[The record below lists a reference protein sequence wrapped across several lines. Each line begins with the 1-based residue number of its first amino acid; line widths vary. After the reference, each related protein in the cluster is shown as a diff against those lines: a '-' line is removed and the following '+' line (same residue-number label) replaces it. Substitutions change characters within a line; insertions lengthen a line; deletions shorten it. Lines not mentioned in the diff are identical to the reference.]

1 MAMVINTNVASLN
14 AQRNLSNTQN
24 TLNTSLQR
32 LSSGL
37 RINSAKDDAAG
48 LAITNRMSS
57 QIRGLN
63 QAVRNANDGISVAQ
77 TAEGALSEVTS
88 ILQRM
93 RELAVQSAND
103 SNTADDRAS
112 IQLEVDELV
121 AELDRIAE
129 TTSFNNRKILDGTAG
144 KFNFQVGANA
154 NETIQVE
161 MVNVKTNSLG
171 SQAGIVQSQS
181 MRITLSADGAED
193 GTIGASEVGVAT
205 TDVDT
210 SIAAGDVTVAVG
222 SKTAVDIADA
232 SFGGAMNIDTTTD
245 LKDVESSNY
254 GSGLAKDIAA
264 RINKIREDQIENT
277 NAGESGT
284 YLEGVYASAKT
295 TFKISDLSATETD
308 EFATATESSI
318 GTDFTY
324 VGAGTLNNGDL
335 EINGVD
341 IGPVNVQE
349 KDANGALT
357 TAINAKSDITG
368 VTASINSDGELLL
381 TAEDG
386 RDIVFSTS
394 DATATNILFAA
405 GSAGNG
411 QATTQDFEAAITD
424 MRVTGNVTVT
434 AQDTLTF
441 AGDFA
446 AADFG
451 FQAAQLEED
460 NVQAVGTI
468 ANADVSTVDGANTL
482 IGSVDS
488 ALRQVDDMR
497 AKLGAVQNRLESTIA
512 NLESVSENVS
522 ASRSRTLDADFAAE
536 TASMTKAQILQQ
548 AGVAMLAQANQ
559 LPQAALSLLQ

>member
-14 AQRNLSNTQN
+14 AQRNLSKTQN

-57 QIRGLN
+57 QVRGLN

-77 TAEGALSEVTS
+77 TAEGAMAEVTN

-103 SNTADDRAS
+103 SNTAADRAS

-121 AELDRIAE
+121 SELDRIAD

-144 KFNFQVGANA
+144 VFNFQVGANA

-171 SQAGIVQSQS
+171 SQAGIVQSTGGRVS
-181 MRITLSADGAED
+181 LGDDGSEG
-193 GTIGASEVGVAT
+193 GTIGISDTAVAT
-205 TDVDT
+205 VIASGDVAVKVEGM
-210 SIAAGDVTVAVG
+210 SSVNIAAA
-222 SKTAVDIADA
+222 A
-232 SFGGAMNIDTTTD
+232 FGGTMTLTNMALAD
-245 LKDVESSNY
+245 LKDVNDVDY
-254 GSGLAKDIAA
+254 GGGLAKAIAE
-264 RINKIREDQIENT
+264 RINNIREMEIEDT
-277 NAGESGT
+277 GAGVSGT
-284 YLEGVYASAKT
+284 YLQDVYASAKT
-295 TFKISDLSATETD
+295 TFRISDIGGNIQTD
-308 EFATATESSI
+308 TGEGAHVIDADYQYI
-318 GTDFTY
+318 
-324 VGAGTLNNGDL
+324 GAGSITNGAL

-341 IGPVNVQE
+341 IGPVTFEENDSSGTLQ
-349 KDANGALT
+349 

-368 VTASINSDGELLL
+368 VTASVDKDGLLVL

-386 RDIVFSTS
+386 RDIVLNASAAAS
-394 DATATNILFAA
+394 NLLF
-405 GSAGNG
+405 SAGG
-411 QATTQDFEAAITD
+411 TSASGGTQTDFTTGFADVRITGK
-424 MRVTGNVTVT
+424 VTIS
-434 AQDTLTF
+434 AQDTLDLDNGANDTD
-441 AGDFA
+441 AG
-446 AADFG
+446 FG
-451 FQAAQLEED
+451 TLD
-460 NVQAVGTI
+460 DTNIQAVGTI
-468 ANADVSTVDGANTL
+468 ANADVSTVSGANTL
-482 IGSVDS
+482 IDSVDS

>member
-37 RINSAKDDAAG
+37 RINSARDDAAG

-77 TAEGALSEVTS
+77 TAEGALGEVTN

-121 AELDRIAE
+121 SELDRIAE

-144 KFNFQVGANA
+144 VFNFQVGANA

-161 MVNVKTNSLG
+161 MVNVKTSSLG
-171 SQAGIVQSQS
+171 SQAGITQSQS
-181 MRITLSADGAED
+181 MRLTLSED
-193 GTIGASEVGVAT
+193 GGEAGTVGMGEVTQGT
-205 TDVDT
+205 VDSDA
-210 SIAAGDVTVAVG
+210 SIAAGDLTIAVG
-222 SKTAVDIADA
+222 ANDAVDIADA
-232 SFGGAMNIDTTTD
+232 AFGGAMTMDSATD
-245 LKDVESSNY
+245 IKNVESANY

-295 TFKISDLSATETD
+295 TFKISDLSATETE
-308 EFATATESSI
+308 EFNTATESSV
-318 GTDFTY
+318 GTDYTY

-349 KDANGALT
+349 KDADGALT
-357 TAINAKSDITG
+357 TAINAKSDLTG
-368 VTASINSDGELLL
+368 VTADINSDGELVL

-386 RDIVFSTS
+386 RDIIFSTA
-394 DATATNILFAA
+394 DETATNILFAA

-411 QATTQDFEAAITD
+411 QAATQDFEAAITD
-424 MRVTGNVTVT
+424 FRVTGNVTVT
-434 AQDTLTF
+434 AQDTITF
-441 AGDFA
+441 AGNYA
-446 AADFG
+446 GADFG

-460 NVQAVGTI
+460 NVQATGTI

-497 AKLGAVQNRLESTIA
+497 AKLGAVQNRLDSTIS

-536 TASMTKAQILQQ
+536 TAAMTKAQILQQ